1 LELDKCSRVDSTYVS
16 ESFFLLLP
24 PSLLS
29 LPLSKVTN
37 TLSHTD
43 KRKHT
48 NTKKDGGVFLVGGSS
63 AEELTA
69 GSTRTAE
76 ELTAGS
82 TRRDGAFW
90 HHHKKTTS
98 RTSLVSL
105 FFHTSLSLS
114 LFLSLSLSLSL
125 SLKLSGM
132 HLTGAENPIF
142 ADVERQQSSMLTC
155 VDLRH
160 NNLDGGMDATLVTVL
175 GDA

>member
-1 LELDKCSRVDSTYVS
+1 VVFSLS
-16 ESFFLLLP
+16 EALQLKSSQQEAREQLKSSQQEAREGTVLFGIITRKPHPEQAWCHFSFT
-24 PSLLS
+24 
-29 LPLSKVTN
+29 PL
-37 TLSHTD
+37 
-43 KRKHT
+43 
-48 NTKKDGGVFLVGGSS
+48 
-63 AEELTA
+63 
-69 GSTRTAE
+69 
-76 ELTAGS
+76 
-82 TRRDGAFW
+82 
-90 HHHKKTTS
+90 
-98 RTSLVSL
+98 
-105 FFHTSLSLS
+105 SLSLS